1 LSQTFPPDAEA
12 AQPQRC
18 EATGIYI
25 VLGALVESGA
35 WTILMHS
42 LERAVEQCD
51 SALTLRGM
59 SSQEMRE
66 RRLLTWLTMLMLELF
81 KPRALDTYSG
91 TALGLVTGRGRPYS
105 ADEMEH
111 AILSFV
117 RMGWTEL
124 LTIDVAR
131 WATLL
136 WADDRQ
142 TEMSPQYLYWDW
154 HVKAVYSDYHIPRTK
169 HGTRQRIIGARKQL
183 MLHDGAGHLLFMR
196 TYRGDTH
203 LIEGM
208 VDGTVYYEGQVQA
221 AKLTHQIFDREG
233 LSVVHF
239 KTMLDADHPR
249 QFITCLRSNQYSGV
263 DSFESVTTFEPFRY
277 DKEGN
282 VIQKI
287 AEGIYEMN
295 DRRKEEANLR
305 LRAILLRKE
314 KGAEEEDDDVRLQV
328 IITPDWDTPT
338 TKIAELYR
346 GRYPKQENAI
356 RDWWI
361 PLGGDVN
368 IGYDKHPV
376 ENSELARQKEELED
390 RLERLERYIPACE
403 ARMQCAQRRYD
414 KHAAQ
419 YQVEWDTA
427 QQILQEAVQQR
438 QARGETAWD
447 LHQWAKSEEARI
459 EEELHS
465 QQLDAAV
472 EQIERERKK
481 QQRYRQEQQQKQ
493 PDLTKTIQAMAQHP
507 MYELDDRKDQLSSAL
522 RLCLISALQ
531 WLRDT
536 VFPDSYV
543 HATYET
549 VKTFIQRGGFVIE
562 HLHFIEVRL
571 DGFWQSAKQRDLEE
585 LVSRCNA
592 RQFTAPDGRPL
603 RFSICSKPGEI

>member
-1 LSQTFPPDAEA
+1 M
-12 AQPQRC
+12 
-18 EATGIYI
+18 YV

-35 WTILMHS
+35 WTMLMHS

-51 SALTLRGM
+51 SSLTLRGM

-66 RRLLTWLTMLMLELF
+66 RRLLTWLMMFVLELF
-81 KPRALDTYSG
+81 KPRTLDTYSG

-136 WADDRQ
+136 WADNPQ
-142 TEMSPQYLYWDW
+142 TERSAKYLYWDW

-314 KGAEEEDDDVRLQV
+314 KDAQEEDEDVCLQV

-376 ENSELARQKEELED
+376 ENSELARQKEDLEE

-419 YQVEWDTA
+419 YQVEWDAA
-427 QQILQEAVQQR
+427 QHILQEAVQQR
-438 QARGETAWD
+438 QAQGEMAWD

-459 EEELHS
+459 EEELHA
-465 QQLDAAV
+465 QQIDAAV

-493 PDLTKTIQAMAQHP
+493 QDLTKTIEAMAQHP

-536 VFPDSYV
+536 VFPDSYA

-562 HLHFIEVRL
+562 HLHSIEVRL

-603 RFSICSKPGEI
+603 RFGICSKPGDI

>member
-1 LSQTFPPDAEA
+1 
-12 AQPQRC
+12 
-18 EATGIYI
+18 
-25 VLGALVESGA
+25 VLGALVESEA
-35 WTILMHS
+35 WTMLMHS

-66 RRLLTWLTMLMLELF
+66 RRLLTWLTMFVLELF
-81 KPRALDTYSG
+81 KPRALDAYSG

-136 WADDRQ
+136 WADDPQ

-221 AKLTHQIFDREG
+221 AKLTRQIFDREG

-263 DSFESVTTFEPFRY
+263 DSFESVTTFKPFRY

-314 KGAEEEDDDVRLQV
+314 KGAEEEDEDVRLQV

-338 TKIAELYR
+338 DRIAELYR

-376 ENSELARQKEELED
+376 ENSELARQKKELQD

-403 ARMQCAQRRYD
+403 ARIQCAQRRYD

-419 YQVEWDTA
+419 YQIEWDTA

-438 QARGETAWD
+438 QAQGETAWD
-447 LHQWAKSEEARI
+447 IHQWAKSEEARI

-465 QQLDAAV
+465 QQMDAAV

-493 PDLTKTIQAMAQHP
+493 PDLTKTIQTMAQHP

-536 VFPDSYV
+536 VFPDSYA

-562 HLHFIEVRL
+562 HLHSIEVRL

-603 RFSICSKPGEI
+603 RFAICSKPGEI

>member
-1 LSQTFPPDAEA
+1 M
-12 AQPQRC
+12 
-18 EATGIYI
+18 YV

-35 WTILMHS
+35 WTMLMHS

-51 SALTLRGM
+51 SSLTLRGM

-66 RRLLTWLTMLMLELF
+66 RRLLTWLMMFVLELF
-81 KPRALDTYSG
+81 KPRTLDTYSG

-136 WADDRQ
+136 WADNPQ
-142 TEMSPQYLYWDW
+142 TERSAKYLYWDW

-314 KGAEEEDDDVRLQV
+314 KDAQEEDEDVCLQV

-376 ENSELARQKEELED
+376 ENSELARQKEDLEE

-419 YQVEWDTA
+419 YQVEWDAA
-427 QQILQEAVQQR
+427 QHILQEAVQQR
-438 QARGETAWD
+438 QAQGEMAWD

-459 EEELHS
+459 EEELHA
-465 QQLDAAV
+465 QQIDAAV

-493 PDLTKTIQAMAQHP
+493 QDLTKTIEAMAQHP

-536 VFPDSYV
+536 VFPDSYA

-562 HLHFIEVRL
+562 HLHSIEVRL

-603 RFSICSKPGEI
+603 RFAICSKPGEI

>member
-1 LSQTFPPDAEA
+1 MLT
-12 AQPQRC
+12 
-18 EATGIYI
+18 
-25 VLGALVESGA
+25 
-35 WTILMHS
+35 HS

-59 SSQEMRE
+59 SSQETRD
-66 RRLLTWLTMLMLELF
+66 RRLLTWLMMFMLDLF

-117 RMGWTEL
+117 RMGWTEK

-136 WADDRQ
+136 WADDPQ
-142 TEMSPQYLYWDW
+142 TEMSPKYLYWDW

-249 QFITCLRSNQYSGV
+249 RFITCLRSNQYSGV

-277 DKEGN
+277 GKEGS

-314 KGAEEEDDDVRLQV
+314 KDAEEQGEDAHLQV
-328 IITPDWDTPT
+328 IITPDWDTPR

-376 ENSELARQKEELED
+376 ENSELAGQKEELKD
-390 RLERLERYIPACE
+390 RLERLVRYIPACE
-403 ARMQCAQRRYD
+403 ARIQRAQRRYD
-414 KHAAQ
+414 KYAAQ
-419 YQVEWDTA
+419 YRAEWDTA

-438 QARGETAWD
+438 QAQGETAWG

-465 QQLDAAV
+465 QQIDAAV

-493 PDLTKTIQAMAQHP
+493 QDLTKTIQAIAQHP
-507 MYELDDRKDQLSSAL
+507 MYELDDRKDQLASAL
-522 RLCLISALQ
+522 RLCLISTLQ

-536 VFPDSYV
+536 VFPDSYA

-562 HLHFIEVRL
+562 HSHSIEVRL
-571 DGFWQSAKQRDLEE
+571 DGFWQSAKQRDLVE

-603 RFSICSKPGEI
+603 RFSICSKPWEI